1 MWVFTTL
8 LFSLQGCGF
17 STEKLFY
24 QMVPNFQSFFYHTMQ
39 YWCPFNKYIPFP
51 LVFEQSLYN
60 TTDSRERK
68 FLQSKC
74 ARNSCFSTF
83 FIFKFLR
90 SGQLNTRRLR
100 FWNWVIKSEFFAPE
114 NRVSC
119 QGRAWSHPHV
129 FVANYFAVTMLVNR
143 RK

>member
-24 QMVPNFQSFFYHTMQ
+24 QMVPNFQSFFYHTIQ

-51 LVFEQSLYN
+51 LVFEQSVYN
-60 TTDSRERK
+60 TTDSRELFVVK
-68 FLQSKC
+68 MCQEELFQY
-74 ARNSCFSTF
+74 F
-83 FIFKFLR
+83 FHFKFLR

-114 NRVSC
+114 NRFSC
-119 QGRAWSHPHV
+119 QGRTWSHPHV
-129 FVANYFAVTMLVNR
+129 FVANYFAV
-143 RK
+143 

>member
-24 QMVPNFQSFFYHTMQ
+24 QMVSNFQSFFYHTIQ

-51 LVFEQSLYN
+51 LVFEQSVYN
-60 TTDSRERK
+60 TTDSRELFVVK
-68 FLQSKC
+68 MCQEELFQY
-74 ARNSCFSTF
+74 F
-83 FIFKFLR
+83 FHFKFLR
-90 SGQLNTRRLR
+90 SGQLNTCRLR

-114 NRVSC
+114 NRFSC
-119 QGRAWSHPHV
+119 QGRTWSHPHV
-129 FVANYFAVTMLVNR
+129 FVANYFAV
-143 RK
+143 